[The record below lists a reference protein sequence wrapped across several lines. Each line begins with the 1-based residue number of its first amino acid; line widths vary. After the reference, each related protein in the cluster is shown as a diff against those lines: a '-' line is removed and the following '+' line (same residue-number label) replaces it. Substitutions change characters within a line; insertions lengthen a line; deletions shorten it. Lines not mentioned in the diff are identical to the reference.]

1 MSASD
6 IEHSRTPFS
15 TTQLSLSLNTM
26 LLRSVFMISL
36 HCSVHWRPVVS
47 SYFLF
52 CTTRIL
58 QSCILEALSLELPR
72 KRVRLTSIQPEN
84 NAIYLESSFS
94 ILSRAAALSRAS
106 EVSRATVLSS
116 ATVLSRATA
125 LSRATV
131 LSRAAVSYSE
141 AVLSRVP
148 VLF

>member
-36 HCSVHWRPVVS
+36 HCNVHWRPAVS

-52 CTTRIL
+52 CATRIL
-58 QSCILEALSLELPR
+58 QSCIVEAWSLELPK

-84 NAIYLESSFS
+84 KPIYLDSSFS
-94 ILSRAAALSRAS
+94 VLSSAAVLSRAS
-106 EVSRATVLSS
+106 EVSRAAV
-116 ATVLSRATA
+116 

-131 LSRAAVSYSE
+131 LSRTAVSSKV
-141 AVLSRVP
+141 AVLSRATVLP
-148 VLF
+148 RTAVLF